1 MRTRILRIALS
12 IYITFGVSSAPGN
25 GWCLICEALQGSGG
39 EMVIDL
45 PEKKYLITIILT
57 DLHFLIDSL
66 KDIH

>member
-45 PEKKYLITIILT
+45 PEKSIW
-57 DLHFLIDSL
+57 
-66 KDIH
+66 